1 MMKFIHAQITW
12 IALLLYHWL
21 CWIGIDQDWSLI
33 KICFTYVLSLLFF
46 FCPSFLGD
54 TQFWKRCVAFCIK
67 LRKMWVTDKFLHAT
81 SLFPKL
87 LCFRNGSCKSNTEND
102 LSEWKNHVRFFSE
115 KCFQDFAVRR
125 RCGEMFIRNG
135 DTYPVVKCSSFWPKT
150 TTRTAHFTS
159 FGRKKKKTSY
169 SFVNNIYNNTYK
181 LTQTSKNSVRLSIH
195 YFDRK
200 LFNYVKNVNMTFIY
214 SQPF

>member
-1 MMKFIHAQITW
+1 MELTVVINMMKFIHAQITW

-46 FCPSFLGD
+46 FCRSFLGD

-67 LRKMWVTDKFLHAT
+67 LRKMWVADKFLHAT

-102 LSEWKNHVRFFSE
+102 LSEWKNHVRFFSV

-135 DTYPVVKCSSFWPKT
+135 DTYPVVKCSI
-150 TTRTAHFTS
+150 R
-159 FGRKKKKTSY
+159 
-169 SFVNNIYNNTYK
+169 NI
-181 LTQTSKNSVRLSIH
+181 LSIKRTQSIIWCTH
-195 YFDRK
+195 SVWYTNLSSSLPMYTFAK
-200 LFNYVKNVNMTFIY
+200 LGATLVPMAVPLIWM
-214 SQPF
+214 